1 MKLYTRARKHTH
13 TGSTKYPNQRIVCK
27 ELYETYKACRKK
39 EQEEIVKERKRKKVS
54 IL

>member
-1 MKLYTRARKHTH
+1 MKLHTRARTHTH